1 MPETSAPLSN
11 EMSSPDDSLSRLK
24 QQLAHREAELA
35 ILGSVQSGLAAHLEV
50 QAIYDLVGDGIR
62 DLFDSQVVMISTYD
76 PSSQTVEHRYA
87 IERGERIHAPG
98 PRPPGGFRTQI
109 IETRR
114 SMLVNSNVEELAARL
129 DQPTI
134 PGTLTPKS
142 WLGVPMLVG
151 GHVIGILS
159 LQDVE
164 RENAFT
170 ESDVRLLETV
180 AASMSVALENARL
193 WAQEKQIAVL
203 EERQRL
209 GRELHDS
216 VTQSLYGISL
226 YAQAAAGHL
235 ALEHYD
241 QVDKY
246 LDEISASS
254 QEALAEIRLLLY
266 RLRPPVLENEG
277 LVAALQQRLASVE
290 GRAGR
295 KADLKTDLSARLPL
309 DVEEGLYYIAQE
321 ALNNALKHAHARS
334 VRVSLL
340 QHGHA
345 VALEVTDDGVGFKPA
360 DAGAEGKM
368 GLPCM
373 QERAAEI
380 GGKLTLASEPGNG
393 TTIRVEVEV

>member
-1 MPETSAPLSN
+1 MPEINAPTSHSTL
-11 EMSSPDDSLSRLK
+11 SPDEEHSDLK
-24 QQLAHREAELA
+24 RQLAHREAELA
-35 ILGSVQSGLAAHLEV
+35 ILNGIQNALAAHLEV
-50 QAIYDLVGDGIR
+50 QAIYELVGDRIR

-76 PSSQTVEHRYA
+76 PATQTVEHRYA
-87 IERGERIHAPG
+87 IERGEHIHAPG
-98 PRPPGGFRTQI
+98 QHPPGGFRTQI
-109 IETRR
+109 IQTRR
-114 SMLVNSNVEELAARL
+114 PLLVNCNVPQLAARAG
-129 DQPTI
+129 QPTL
-134 PGTLTPKS
+134 PGTVTPKS

-164 RENAFT
+164 KENAFT

-193 WAQEKQIAVL
+193 WGQEKQIAVL

-216 VTQSLYGISL
+216 VTQSLYGIGL
-226 YAQAAAGHL
+226 FARAAAGHL
-235 ALEHYD
+235 ALKHHD

-254 QEALAEIRLLLY
+254 QEALAEVRLLLY

-277 LVAALQQRLASVE
+277 LAAALQQRLAAVE

-295 KADLKTDLSARLPL
+295 KADFKSDLSARLPMN
-309 DVEEGLYYIAQE
+309 VEEGLYYIAQE

-340 QHGHA
+340 QNGPA
-345 VALEVTDDGVGFKPA
+345 VVLEVADDGVGFKPA
-360 DAGAEGKM
+360 EAREAGKM

-373 QERAAEI
+373 QDRADEI
-380 GGKLTLASEPGNG
+380 GGRLTLDSEPGKG
-393 TTIRVEVEV
+393 TTVRVDVDV